1 MNNSVFIG
9 SRKGRG
15 AMGLMNLKVHL
26 PPLLCVVIFHVQA
39 QAGWLQHD
47 FGHLSVFKNS
57 WMNHLA
63 HHVVQEGLKGASC
76 YWWNVRHFQH
86 HAKPNVVS

>member
-1 MNNSVFIG
+1 
-9 SRKGRG
+9 
-15 AMGLMNLKVHL
+15 MGLMNLKVHL